1 MRVLWFNW
9 RDIRHPEAGGAE
21 LFTHEVMLRLV
32 KRGYDMTL
40 YCAQFLNSPKTEN
53 IDGVEVIRDGG
64 KYSVYNK
71 AKNYYRKHGNSYDFV
86 IDEVNTRPFL
96 TPKFVKGKPILALYH
111 SLTRRGWF
119 HETFF
124 PINYIG
130 YYYLERKWLSYYKD
144 VMTVTVSN
152 SSKEGLES
160 MGLKKILIVPEGVSV
175 TPLSRVPVKASTPLI
190 VFVGR
195 LKRHKLPQHAIE
207 AFTIIKKEVPS
218 AKLWIIG
225 EGYLR
230 KELEKLGVKDVTFL
244 GHVKDELKF
253 DILRQAHLILVPAT
267 LEGWGL
273 VVTESNA
280 MGTPAVAY
288 DVAGL
293 RDSIIDGK
301 TGILVKDNSPESL
314 ARSAISLL
322 NDPDTLSEL
331 SFNAL
336 SFSRNFSWDNT
347 AQNFDKILRACYR
360 YYYCTGIHKT
370 HGQKLSPN

>member
-1 MRVLWFNW
+1 MLYANRLLSSVAENKTRMRVLWFNW
-9 RDIRHPEAGGAE
+9 RDIKHPEAGGAE

-40 YCAQFLNSPKTEN
+40 YCAGFLNGLKTEN
-53 IDGVEVIRDGG
+53 IDGVEIIRDGG

-71 AKNYYRKHGNSYDFV
+71 AKNYYKKHGNNYDLV

-111 SLTRRGWF
+111 SLTRGGWF

-244 GHVKDELKF
+244 GHVEDELKF

-322 NDPDTLSEL
+322 NDQDTLCEL

-347 AQNFDKILRACYR
+347 AQKFDKIIKGML
-360 YYYCTGIHKT
+360 
-370 HGQKLSPN
+370 

>member
-9 RDIRHPEAGGAE
+9 RDIKHPEAGGAE

-40 YCAQFLNSPKTEN
+40 YCAEFLNSPKTEN
-53 IDGVEVIRDGG
+53 IDGVEIIRDGG

-71 AKNYYRKHGNSYDFV
+71 AKNYYKKHGNNYDLV

-336 SFSRNFSWDNT
+336 SFSRNFSWDIT
-347 AQNFDKILRACYR
+347 AQKFDKIIKGML
-360 YYYCTGIHKT
+360 
-370 HGQKLSPN
+370 

>member
-1 MRVLWFNW
+1 
-9 RDIRHPEAGGAE
+9 
-21 LFTHEVMLRLV
+21 
-32 KRGYDMTL
+32 
-40 YCAQFLNSPKTEN
+40 
-53 IDGVEVIRDGG
+53 
-64 KYSVYNK
+64 
-71 AKNYYRKHGNSYDFV
+71 
-86 IDEVNTRPFL
+86 
-96 TPKFVKGKPILALYH
+96 
-111 SLTRRGWF
+111 
-119 HETFF
+119 
-124 PINYIG
+124 
-130 YYYLERKWLSYYKD
+130 
-144 VMTVTVSN
+144 MTVTVSN

-322 NDPDTLSEL
+322 NDQDTLSEL

-347 AQNFDKILRACYR
+347 AQKFDKIIKGML
-360 YYYCTGIHKT
+360 
-370 HGQKLSPN
+370 